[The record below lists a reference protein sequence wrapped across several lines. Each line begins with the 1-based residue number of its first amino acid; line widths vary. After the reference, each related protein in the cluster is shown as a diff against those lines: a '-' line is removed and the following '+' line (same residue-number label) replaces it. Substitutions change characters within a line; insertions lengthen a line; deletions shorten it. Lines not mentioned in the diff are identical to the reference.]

1 MNVQVAE
8 EEEDRCDQAED
19 KKPPTEEVT
28 DKDDEKIKTDKDDE
42 KIKTDKDDE
51 KIKTDKDDEKIKTD
65 ETVQECEE
73 PSPPCEFSWYAT
85 QWSQCSS
92 KCAGMMGL
100 QTRLEDDEDDD
111 VDGGGGGTSGCC
123 NLSSNFLTGLCFA
136 EPLMTTGL

>member
-1 MNVQVAE
+1 MKIYNDNVQVAE

-28 DKDDEKIKTDKDDE
+28 ETDDEKIKTDDDEKIKTDKDDE
-42 KIKTDKDDE
+42 KIKTDKP
-51 KIKTDKDDEKIKTD
+51 
-65 ETVQECEE
+65 VQECEE

-100 QTRLEDDEDDD
+100 QTRLEDDDMDIKLIKMMMSIVVVVEA
-111 VDGGGGGTSGCC
+111 VDAAILAQIYSQDCVLR
-123 NLSSNFLTGLCFA
+123 NN
-136 EPLMTTGL
+136 

>member
-19 KKPPTEEVT
+19 KKPPTEEVI
-28 DKDDEKIKTDKDDE
+28 DKDDEKSKTE
-42 KIKTDKDDE
+42 E
-51 KIKTDKDDEKIKTD
+51 AF
-65 ETVQECEE
+65 QECEE

-100 QTRLEDDEDDD
+100 QTRLEDVNEDDNVDEDDG
-111 VDGGGGGTSGCC
+111 DGGDSGGYC
-123 NLSSNFLTGLCFA
+123 NLGSKLLTGLCFA
-136 EPLMTTGL
+136 ELSMTMGL

>member
-28 DKDDEKIKTDKDDE
+28 VKADKKIKTD
-42 KIKTDKDDE
+42 IKP
-51 KIKTDKDDEKIKTD
+51 
-65 ETVQECEE
+65 VQECEE

-100 QTRLEDDEDDD
+100 QTRLEDDGGDYKVKDIVEDDD
-111 VDGGGGGTSGCC
+111 VGGGGGGSSGCC
-123 NLSSNFLTGLCFA
+123 NLSSRFLTGLCFA
-136 EPLMTTGL
+136 EQLMTTGL

>member
-28 DKDDEKIKTDKDDE
+28 DKDDEKIKTDKP
-42 KIKTDKDDE
+42 
-51 KIKTDKDDEKIKTD
+51 
-65 ETVQECEE
+65 VQECEE

>member
-28 DKDDEKIKTDKDDE
+28 DKDDKKIKTDKDDE
-42 KIKTDKDDE
+42 KIKTDKP
-51 KIKTDKDDEKIKTD
+51 
-65 ETVQECEE
+65 VQECEE